1 MSLLKNSSF
10 SYFHSH
16 FFLFEQ
22 SCSSISRML
31 TSGRNFSI
39 SVHVYGTFISILK
52 SENILDFCRLTP
64 VKCHNLHLPP
74 DVPSKYMTIIH
85 QMDLCLCISDV
96 VYDKNFVTLVQFG
109 NFGRHHSSFW
119 KFRLYTRDKFSSP
132 NR

>member
-96 VYDKNFVTLVQFG
+96 VYDKTRIVWEFWQTSFVILEISIIYS
-109 NFGRHHSSFW
+109 R
-119 KFRLYTRDKFSSP
+119 
-132 NR
+132 